1 MKEEFNW
8 IFKMAFIFIALTI
21 IAIGCN
27 NEPKKSSES
36 CYRYAHGDVI
46 PDSLRDDMAR
56 FVTETMRACDQHLTT
71 SDYEDVDDVVEE
83 VTRTANKIYSIPV
96 EGLEYN
102 SPDDAGEWWIFI
114 PYYQLSNKQKK
125 IFDSLKTN
133 QQ

>member
-1 MKEEFNW
+1 
-8 IFKMAFIFIALTI
+8 MAFIFITLTTI
-21 IAIGCN
+21 TIGCN
-27 NEPKKSSES
+27 NEPKKSSAS
-36 CYRYAHGDVI
+36 CYRYAHGNQI

-83 VTRTANKIYSIPV
+83 VTYTANKIYSIPV

-102 SPDDAGEWWIFI
+102 NPNDQSDDWWVFI
-114 PYYQLSNKQKK
+114 PYNQLTTKQKS